1 MADLHITIG
10 NKNYSSWSLRPWIA
24 MREKGLE
31 FGETIIPLDQED
43 TASRILAGNPAG
55 RVPFLKHNG
64 LLIWESLAI
73 LEYLADAFPD
83 KGFWPKDRAARALAR
98 CVANEM
104 HAGFQAL
111 RNACPMNLRRPKKQL
126 VVPETV
132 LLNVQR
138 IEAIWRQCR
147 ETFGDGGPFL
157 FGEFCNADAMYAPV
171 VTRFDTYMLPVAD
184 DTREYM
190 DAVMGTRAFREWK
203 EAALKES
210 WIVPSDEVPE

>member
-31 FGETIIPLDQED
+31 FAETIIPLDQED

-64 LLIWESLAI
+64 LIIWESLAI

-104 HAGFQAL
+104 HAGFHAL
-111 RNACPMNLRRPKKQL
+111 RQAAPMNLRRPKKPL
-126 VVPETV
+126 KVDTPV
-132 LLNVQR
+132 LENVKR

-147 ETFGDGGPFL
+147 KGFGAGGPFL
-157 FGEFCNADAMYAPV
+157 FGEFSNADAMYAPV
-171 VTRFDTYMLPVAD
+171 VTRLDTYMLPVGD
-184 DTREYM
+184 DTRAYM
-190 DAVMGTRAFREWK
+190 EAVMATGAFREWK
-203 EAALKES
+203 KAALAES